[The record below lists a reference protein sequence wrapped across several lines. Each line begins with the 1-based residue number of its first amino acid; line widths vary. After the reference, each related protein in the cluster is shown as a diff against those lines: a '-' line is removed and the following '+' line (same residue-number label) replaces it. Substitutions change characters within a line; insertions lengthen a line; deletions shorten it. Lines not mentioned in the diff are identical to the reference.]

1 MVFLRLMFAF
11 VTVSLVATSVAFADY
26 RDSQRWFNSQPELG
40 RKEIQKR
47 LVFTGH
53 YRGFI
58 DGRFGQQT
66 FNAITDFE
74 KTSGFVADGV
84 ITERELAQLN
94 AVFNVRF
101 DLFGFQEVF
110 DAETGFM
117 GPLPKKIL
125 SEFSEADNGITYYSA
140 DRAINFNTIIFD
152 ASKATLEQVFH
163 SLILIKNPNKV
174 EYNKINEDYFVITG
188 EDADAKYYI
197 ILERNGIYH
206 SGFIINWIDVPENVI
221 NPIISY
227 TASTS
232 RYVVPQIKPDFSSP
246 NEIPNRT
253 IGTPSGSG
261 PSGRENEQARPNDD
275 ASSGGSS
282 GSGFFVSTNGLVL
295 TNAHVVGGCTTI
307 NVVGYGAAE
316 ILRFNRELDLA
327 VVLVKPN
334 GKVLTTAIFSDDASP
349 LGASLIA
356 GGFPLSTLMNNDF
369 TVVFGKVTGRRGI
382 GGNSNL
388 FSISLPVQPGN
399 SGGPLVNAEGKVA
412 GVIVG
417 KLDDGIMLEAVG
429 STGANFSFAISGLI
443 ARDFIAPFKIQSNN
457 DLSNRSADQRLTDE
471 EIVKNIEQYAVQI
484 VCE

>member
-1 MVFLRLMFAF
+1 MFTFALLF
-11 VTVSLVATSVAFADY
+11 PLATSVAFANY

-47 LVFTGH
+47 LVFSGH

-66 FNAITDFE
+66 FSAITEFE
-74 KTSGFVADGV
+74 KTYGFVADGV
-84 ITERELAQLN
+84 ITQRELTQLN
-94 AVFNVRF
+94 EVYNGRF
-101 DLFGFQEVF
+101 DLFGFQDVF
-110 DAETGFM
+110 DAKTGFM

-125 SEFSEADNGITYYSA
+125 SEFSEADNGIAYYSA
-140 DRAINFNTIIFD
+140 DKSINFNTLIFD
-152 ASKATLEQVFH
+152 ASKTTLEQAFYSMV
-163 SLILIKNPNKV
+163 LIKNPNKV
-174 EYNKINEDYFVITG
+174 EYSKLNDDFFVITG
-188 EDADAKYYI
+188 EDEDAKYYI
-197 ILERNGIYH
+197 LMERNGIYH
-206 SGFIINWIDVPENVI
+206 SGFVINWINVPDNVI

-227 TASTS
+227 TGSAS
-232 RYVVPQIKPDFSSP
+232 RYVAPQIKPDFSRP
-246 NEIPNRT
+246 NEVPNNT

-261 PSGRENEQARPNDD
+261 ASNQENAQSRPDDD
-275 ASSGGSS
+275 ASTRGSS

-295 TNAHVVGGCTTI
+295 TNAHVVGGCKTI

-334 GKVLTTAIFSDDASP
+334 GKAITTAIFSDGASP

-443 ARDFIAPFKIQSNN
+443 AREFIAPFQIQSNN
-457 DLSNRSADQRLTDE
+457 DLMKRPADQRLTDE
-471 EIVKNIEQYAVQI
+471 EIVRNIEQYAVQI
-484 VCE
+484 LCE